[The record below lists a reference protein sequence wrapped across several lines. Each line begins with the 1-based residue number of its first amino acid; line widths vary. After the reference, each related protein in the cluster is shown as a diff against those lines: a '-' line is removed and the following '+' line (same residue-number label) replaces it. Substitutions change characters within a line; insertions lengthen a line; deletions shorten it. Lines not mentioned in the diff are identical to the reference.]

1 MVRSKMN
8 NNHVE
13 LLKQLSSGLC
23 GLKGIGDFNP
33 CSESEIKIEFEEWEW
48 EIGVGIYGLY
58 QYADYT
64 NNKNLFNALEKWFEH
79 QINKGLPEAQI
90 NTTAP
95 MITLALLAEK
105 SDRQDWYQLISDWA
119 DYLIH
124 SLPRVYDSGFQHVV
138 KERLNEGQLWDDT
151 LFMTGLFLAQAGR
164 LLNRQELIHEAELQF
179 LTHSQYLADKKSGLW
194 FHGWTSEGSHNF
206 AEVFWARGNAWITVA
221 IPELFALVGERI
233 NPAVK
238 QHLTS
243 LFRRQVDALVSCQSD
258 NGMWHTVLDDDSS
271 PQESSAVAGFAY
283 GMLRGCRSGLI
294 EEDKMLRVTQ
304 SGLAALDAVISR
316 IDSKGILLEA
326 SDGTAMG
333 HDIQYYFDIPNT
345 PVPYG
350 QALAMMCVTELIQGE
365 WY

>member
-1 MVRSKMN
+1 MN

-33 CSESEIKIEFEEWEW
+33 CSDSEIKIEFEEWEW

-64 NNKNLFNALEKWFEH
+64 NNKNLFNALEKWFEA
-79 QINKGLPEAQI
+79 QIEKGLPEAQI

-105 SDRQDWYQLISDWA
+105 NKRQDWYQLINDWA
-119 DYLIH
+119 DYLIN
-124 SLPRVYDSGFQHVV
+124 SLPRVYDGGFQHVV
-138 KERLNEGQLWDDT
+138 KERMNQGQLWDDT

-164 LLNRQELIHEAELQF
+164 LLNRQALIHEAELQF
-179 LTHSQYLADKKSGLW
+179 LVHSQYLADNKSGLW
-194 FHGWTSEGSHNF
+194 FHGWTAEGSHNF
-206 AEVFWARGNAWITVA
+206 AGVFWARGNAWITVA
-221 IPELFALVGERI
+221 IPELVALVGEQL

-238 QHLTS
+238 QHLTA
-243 LFRRQVDALVSCQSD
+243 LFRRQVDALVGYQSS

-283 GMLRGCRSGLI
+283 GMLRGCRTGLI
-294 EEDKMLRVTQ
+294 EDAKRQHVTQ

-316 IDSKGILLEA
+316 IDEKGILLEA

-350 QALAMMCVTELIQGE
+350 QALAMMCITESIQGE
-365 WY
+365 WIS